1 MMDELV
7 LQNQVKMST
16 SSSLGQTVWVYR
28 GSMWAYPW
36 YTSVR
41 KTLEDPAY
49 SDWYVKF
56 KPEGPWYSDKCDK
69 VNTTDCSDL
78 YHNQEQS
85 PGYVRD
91 HCSPQH
97 PNPDSCFHTPTATPP
112 VNLSIHS
119 MLCPTHTESAWPLTR
134 SPTRSARSFRPFC
147 HPPNQP
153 SRSIVRR
160 ATPSSLAPLPRFA
173 PYLIPSALH
182 SFVGRRPPRS
192 PPPPSRTPLAA
203 PRRRRLRCAELRLRE
218 RRPLW
223 VLRLESLEHDGGPR
237 ADLPR
242 MVSRRKRDK

>member
-56 KPEGPWYSDKCDK
+56 KPEGPWYSNKCDE

-85 PGYVRD
+85 PGYVRS
-91 HCSPQH
+91 HSYSPSAPPLQTS
-97 PNPDSCFHTPTATPP
+97 PSTRCFVPHTPNGPAPSRVRPLAPFARLAPSLTP
-112 VNLSIHS
+112 L
-119 MLCPTHTESAWPLTR
+119 
-134 SPTRSARSFRPFC
+134 
-147 HPPNQP
+147 NQP
-153 SRSIVRR
+153 SRSTR
-160 ATPSSLAPLPRFA
+160 
-173 PYLIPSALH
+173 
-182 SFVGRRPPRS
+182 
-192 PPPPSRTPLAA
+192 
-203 PRRRRLRCAELRLRE
+203 
-218 RRPLW
+218 
-223 VLRLESLEHDGGPR
+223 
-237 ADLPR
+237 
-242 MVSRRKRDK
+242 